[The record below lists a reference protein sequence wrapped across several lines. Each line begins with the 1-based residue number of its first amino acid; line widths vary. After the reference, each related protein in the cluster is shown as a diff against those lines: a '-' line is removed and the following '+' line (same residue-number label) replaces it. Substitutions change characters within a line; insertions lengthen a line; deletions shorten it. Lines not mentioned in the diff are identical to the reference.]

1 MSSARLT
8 ISLLAL
14 LLTFSACHR
23 RQADTSPVVARAYD
37 HELHLNDL
45 DGLVGEGVSEED
57 SATIVGNYIDQ
68 WIRQTVLLSKA
79 EKNINDNFER
89 QLGEYKNSLLIY
101 AYEQQILNQLLDT
114 NVTDDQMAAY
124 YEEHRDEFK
133 LKNTIVKAV
142 YVKAPA
148 KSPAIAKLKKTL
160 WKSNFGETDIVELE
174 ATARRH
180 GLSGYYDA
188 DSWMSFFALQGV
200 VPITT
205 YNESLYL
212 RQNRTIQLTDD
223 STTYLVRIIDY
234 KVSDELSPLELQTEN
249 IRSIILNHRKL
260 DILNRLQADLLSEA
274 EKSGDVKRYK

>member
-1 MSSARLT
+1 MSSARLA

-14 LLTFSACHR
+14 LLTLSACHR
-23 RQADTSPVVARAYD
+23 QTGDTSPIVARAYD
-37 HELHLNDL
+37 HELHRNDL
-45 DGLVGEGVSEED
+45 AGLVGEGVSTED
-57 SATIVGNYIDQ
+57 STTIVDNYIDQ

-89 QLGEYKNSLLIY
+89 QLREYKNSLLIY
-101 AYEQQILNQLLDT
+101 AYEQQIVNQLLDT
-114 NVTDDQMAAY
+114 NVTDNQIGEY
-124 YEEHRDEFK
+124 YEQHREEFK

-142 YVKAPA
+142 YVKAPT
-148 KSPAIAKLKKTL
+148 KSPIIAKLKKTL
-160 WKSNFGETDIVELE
+160 WKNDFNESDIVDLE
-174 ATARRH
+174 ATSRRH

-188 DSWMSFFALQGV
+188 DSWMSFFALQGA

-234 KVSDELSPLELQTEN
+234 KVTDELSPLELQTDN

-260 DILNRLQADLLSEA
+260 DILGHLQADLLDEA
-274 EKSGDVKRYK
+274 EKNGDVKRYK